1 MRKLLAVLMVAVFTL
16 TPSVALA
23 VEGPKDLGNT
33 EPSSALGSVFGQALS
48 AVVEDIA
55 GEESA
60 EEMAAYSSLVASKAA
75 EATAQIFRENQ
86 VNSLLDEALTHVGA
100 PYVYGGTTP
109 SGFDCSGFTS
119 YVFRT
124 ALGIELPRTAS
135 SQAGLGYEVAMDS
148 LEPGDLLFWGRGS
161 GIYHVG
167 IYVGDGSYV
176 HAAGSGK
183 GVRVQ
188 TMDYFHPTFA
198 QRVI

>member
-23 VEGPKDLGNT
+23 VEGPNELGNT

-124 ALGIELPRTAS
+124 ALGIELPRTAG

>member
-1 MRKLLAVLMVAVFTL
+1 MVAVFTL

>member
-1 MRKLLAVLMVAVFTL
+1 MYKR
-16 TPSVALA
+16 
-23 VEGPKDLGNT
+23 
-33 EPSSALGSVFGQALS
+33 Q
-48 AVVEDIA
+48 
-55 GEESA
+55 
-60 EEMAAYSSLVASKAA
+60 
-75 EATAQIFRENQ
+75 
-86 VNSLLDEALTHVGA
+86 
-100 PYVYGGTTP
+100 
-109 SGFDCSGFTS
+109 
-119 YVFRT
+119 
-124 ALGIELPRTAS
+124 ALGIELPRTAG